1 MEEGFRFERVEVLSL
16 EREEVE
22 LTIQALSAM

>member
-1 MEEGFRFERVEVLSL
+1 MEEGFWFERVEVLSL

-22 LTIQALSAM
+22 LTIQALSAV